1 MRLAWGNLMTSQ
13 MYLKGDFVQDGDQL
27 VSISAGDRISRK
39 DASKCSRRKAD
50 RQVWLATV
58 KTSRRG

>member
-1 MRLAWGNLMTSQ
+1 MAWGNLMTSQ
-13 MYLKGDFVQDGDQL
+13 MYLKGDFVQDGEL
-27 VSISAGDRISRK
+27 VSISDGDRISRK

-50 RQVWLATV
+50 RQVWLVTV

>member
-1 MRLAWGNLMTSQ
+1 MTSQ
-13 MYLKGDFVQDGDQL
+13 MYLMGDFVRDGDQL
-27 VSISAGDRISRK
+27 VSISAGDRMSRK

-58 KTSRRG
+58 KTFRRG

>member
-1 MRLAWGNLMTSQ
+1 MTSQ
-13 MYLKGDFVQDGDQL
+13 MYLKGDFVQDGEL
-27 VSISAGDRISRK
+27 VSISDGDRISRK

-50 RQVWLATV
+50 RQVWLVTV